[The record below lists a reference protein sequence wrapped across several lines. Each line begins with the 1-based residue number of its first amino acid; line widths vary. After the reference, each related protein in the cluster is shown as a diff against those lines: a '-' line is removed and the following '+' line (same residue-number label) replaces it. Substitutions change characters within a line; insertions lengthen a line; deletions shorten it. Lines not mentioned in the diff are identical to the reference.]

1 MMFFFYLFLQ
11 INVSLSLDSRGQ
23 DYNIQ
28 VKKETGK
35 HDDKGEL
42 LVVVFMSQEYSI

>member
-1 MMFFFYLFLQ
+1 MFFFYLFLQ

-42 LVVVFMSQEYSI
+42 LVVVFMSPEYSI